1 MRWLR
6 EPLLQFL
13 LIGAALF
20 LLHHFLNRGGTDSPR
35 EIVVTGSR
43 VEALADNFARTWMRP
58 PTAEEIKGLVD
69 DYVAEEVYYREAI
82 AMGLDRDDTVIR
94 RRLRQKMEFISE
106 DVAVAVPPTDAQLQA
121 YLAQHADKFQEPAR
135 LSFQQVFFSIE
146 RRGESA
152 RRDAE
157 RLLAELRAGRAPA
170 NAAEAGDPTLLP
182 PTMESATTQDIEN
195 TFGTDFAASAGQA
208 PVGQWIGPVQS
219 GYGLHLVRLDKREA
233 GAMPT
238 LAEARPQVQRD
249 WESDQRKSVNDAL
262 LGQLRAKYEVRVEGP
277 AAALY
282 VPGQTAVPVKGAGNT
297 P

>member
-20 LLHHFLNRGGTDSPR
+20 LVHHFLSKGGVDSPR
-35 EIVVTGSR
+35 EIVVTQSR

-106 DVAVAVPPTDAQLQA
+106 DVAAAVPPSDLQLRD
-121 YLAQHADKFQEPAR
+121 YLAQHADKFREPAR
-135 LSFQQVFFSIE
+135 LTFQQVFFSVE
-146 RRGESA
+146 RRGEAA
-152 RRDAE
+152 RRDADK
-157 RLLAELRAGRAPA
+157 LLAQLRTGRGPA
-170 NAAEAGDPTLLP
+170 NPAEAGDPTLLP
-182 PTMESATTQDIEN
+182 PIMELATPQDIEN
-195 TFGTDFAASAGQA
+195 TFGTDFAASVGRA
-208 PVGQWIGPVQS
+208 PVGQWTGPVQS
-219 GYGLHLVRLDKREA
+219 SYGLHLVRVDQREA
-233 GAMPT
+233 GKAPS
-238 LAEARPQVQRD
+238 LAEVRTQVQRE

-262 LGQLRAKYEVRVEGP
+262 LAKLRAKYQVRVEGP

-282 VPGQTAVPVKGAGNT
+282 APAQTATPAMGAGGR